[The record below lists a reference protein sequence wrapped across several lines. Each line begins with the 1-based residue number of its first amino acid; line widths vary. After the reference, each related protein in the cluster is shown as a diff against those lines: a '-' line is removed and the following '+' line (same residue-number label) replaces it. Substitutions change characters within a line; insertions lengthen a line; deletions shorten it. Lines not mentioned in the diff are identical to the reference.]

1 MVHLLWFVQEK
12 AEGEDTQLLLGVYSS
27 EAAAKSAIQ
36 RLQDKP
42 GFTSFPAGFQI
53 HPYELDR
60 DHWTEGFV
68 LD

>member
-1 MVHLLWFVQEK
+1 MVHLLWFVQENT
-12 AEGEDTQLLLGVYSS
+12 EGKDKELLLGVYSS

-42 GFTSFPAGFQI
+42 GFVSFPAGFQI

-60 DHWTEGFV
+60 DHWTEGFN